1 MQGNSPEY
9 IMDVIIYSI
18 PKNGNGDLSDDENYS
33 GIALSSDFIKYLI
46 LWQ

>member
-1 MQGNSPEY
+1 
-9 IMDVIIYSI
+9 MDVIIYSI
-18 PKNGNGDLSDDENYS
+18 PEDGNCDLSEDEDYS